1 MLEPL
6 PATFVAGRNAMH
18 ALAEHVLAPARHRVD
33 GHIGLVPTSG
43 GFGTPS
49 FGDGE
54 RVRVDGIEL
63 VHERPGTTTRVG
75 ITTLGAAAQ
84 FVGVTLGEPTGAY
97 TPNTPCAADLSIAL
111 DVDTA
116 RALAAWIALGES
128 LLVDLRETYAAHDP
142 TSATLWPEHFDL
154 ACEIGDD
161 AAGTRATYGASPG
174 DDVVDEPYL
183 YVAPWDAGRRTGK
196 LAAYSFGAGLTYEE
210 LRASNDAKGTGMDF
224 LLEGAALLLGQP

>member
-1 MLEPL
+1 
-6 PATFVAGRNAMH
+6 MH
-18 ALAEHVLAPARHRVD
+18 ALAEHVLAPARQRVD
-33 GHIGLVPTSG
+33 GHIGLVATPG
-43 GFGTPS
+43 GFGTPI

-84 FVGVTLGEPTGAY
+84 FVGVTLGAPTGVYAPS
-97 TPNTPCAADLSIAL
+97 TPGAADLTIAL

-116 RALAAWIALGES
+116 HALAAWIAFGES

-142 TSATLWPEHFDL
+142 TTATLWPEHFDL
-154 ACEIGDD
+154 ACEVGDE

-174 DDVVDEPYL
+174 DEAVAEPYL
-183 YVAPWDAGRRTGK
+183 YVAPWDTGRRTGPF
-196 LAAYSFGAGLTYEE
+196 AAYPFGAAVTYGE

-224 LLEGAALLLGQP
+224 LLEGAALLVGQP